1 MNTFASVVSALA
13 DGQSV
18 RRSVWEPI
26 TSLFIM
32 DGTTVCQRGTAAPYS
47 YDLSWCEI
55 VAKDW
60 QVIGAITA
68 HSAL

>member
-1 MNTFASVVSALA
+1 MNNFASVVSALA
-13 DGQSV
+13 AGQSV

-26 TSLFIM
+26 TSMSIM

-47 YDLSWCEI
+47 YDLNWCEI

-60 QVIGAITA
+60 QVIEAT
-68 HSAL
+68 SAV